1 VQVQIKKLADED
13 ATTIM
18 LRSAMMEAADT
29 LAFRIGADAII
40 TGESL
45 GQVAS
50 QTAENMAI
58 TEAPSH
64 HPVFRPL
71 IGIDKE
77 DTVNMAKK
85 IGTFDISILPYEDC
99 CVLFSPKHPL
109 LKPSFKEQTKIYTE
123 LGLTPLIEES
133 LAKAERFVYKY
144 KDVLADYGLGN

>member
-1 VQVQIKKLADED
+1 MRIKRLAAENS
-13 ATTIM
+13 TTIM
-18 LRSAMMEAADT
+18 LRSAMMEAASL
-29 LAFRIGADAII
+29 LARRIGADALI

-58 TEAPSH
+58 TEAPCH
-64 HPVFRPL
+64 LPIFRPL

-77 DTVNMAKK
+77 ETVAIAKK

-109 LKPSFKEQTKIYTE
+109 LKPSFAQQTAAYASLE
-123 LGLTPLIEES
+123 LSSSIEDS
-133 LAKAERFVYKY
+133 LSKAEKFVYKY
-144 KDVLADYGLGN
+144 RDVLADFKIE